1 MGLAGVAGSGVSSAN
16 VGILQSWVPTAS
28 TQAVDS
34 GGVPIAYDVCDE
46 TANPTCDPLGA
57 VVSIPV
63 GVFAASTP
71 QFQKHHRYIISS
83 DFQTGGHKVSGRFHF
98 NRQRSIVAGALP
110 VEQFNSTNALD
121 SRRLTLTDV
130 WSVTPNVVNELRFG
144 WMRRTGPNLDVR
156 DTPAP
161 AGTDVFGNYT
171 IDEMSLGIGPQSNFP
186 QGQAGNTY
194 QLANNL
200 TWVKGRHIL
209 KLGFDVRNIIRGGGF
224 LPRARG
230 DYAWTADTGAA
241 LGVLPVLSGLDG
253 FVRDVFPNR
262 VSIRG
267 VGSGFFAQNRTAF
280 YAFVQ
285 DSWRI
290 HPRVTLDFGFRY
302 EYTETAR
309 DSARQVE
316 NGLSNIGSITGEV
329 YTPELLLATS
339 QGGAG
344 CVDLAG
350 CELDPLNGTPIF
362 DNLSTAH
369 QQVLLSHI
377 GTSLIFKAP
386 EADLDNIA
394 PRLGLS
400 WDLFGD
406 GSTSLRAGVGRGFDV
421 LFGNLPL
428 LQLPPQ
434 AQAENREGNACFLSP
449 SPGWCINTDGG
460 EPLNPS
466 GLSDI
471 RHNTSGF
478 LASGGLL
485 PVLPLD
491 TTFDPII
498 ARAATGAF
506 VLDDDPLP
514 ETWTWTLSLQRE
526 LFGDFMVEARYVG
539 THAIHLFVQRHP
551 NTGIPV
557 YFNQPSLRLPVF
569 TSTSQVPGSFAAGD
583 PTLAAFDLAR
593 ATGTSSS
600 RMLSPYGFRGA
611 MTEFSPIANSSYH
624 GASAILR
631 KRLSTEEWGGLMF
644 NFNWTWSKTI
654 DNIEN
659 DLFTSLLNPRRPFN
673 HTDVSIQRGLSGMHR
688 AHKVGL
694 TWFYELPRWEGDSGA
709 MNKLMNGW
717 QFSGT
722 YLYETG
728 QPVTVIA
735 FRDIDGNADFSA
747 LDFVYRNISGTAG
760 VGTDSRAV

>member
-1 MGLAGVAGSGVSSAN
+1 
-16 VGILQSWVPTAS
+16 
-28 TQAVDS
+28 
-34 GGVPIAYDVCDE
+34 
-46 TANPTCDPLGA
+46 
-57 VVSIPV
+57 
-63 GVFAASTP
+63 
-71 QFQKHHRYIISS
+71 
-83 DFQTGGHKVSGRFHF
+83 
-98 NRQRSIVAGALP
+98 
-110 VEQFNSTNALD
+110 
-121 SRRLTLTDV
+121 
-130 WSVTPNVVNELRFG
+130 
-144 WMRRTGPNLDVR
+144 
-156 DTPAP
+156 
-161 AGTDVFGNYT
+161 
-171 IDEMSLGIGPQSNFP
+171 
-186 QGQAGNTY
+186 
-194 QLANNL
+194 
-200 TWVKGRHIL
+200 
-209 KLGFDVRNIIRGGGF
+209 
-224 LPRARG
+224 
-230 DYAWTADTGAA
+230 
-241 LGVLPVLSGLDG
+241 
-253 FVRDVFPNR
+253 
-262 VSIRG
+262 
-267 VGSGFFAQNRTAF
+267 
-280 YAFVQ
+280 
-285 DSWRI
+285 
-290 HPRVTLDFGFRY
+290 
-302 EYTETAR
+302 
-309 DSARQVE
+309 
-316 NGLSNIGSITGEV
+316 
-329 YTPELLLATS
+329 
-339 QGGAG
+339 
-344 CVDLAG
+344 
-350 CELDPLNGTPIF
+350 
-362 DNLSTAH
+362 
-369 QQVLLSHI
+369 LSHI

-760 VGTDSRAV
+760 VGTDSSAVCWDGALVSGFTGAAGGATCVGDTVGYVADTDNAEWIIPGRGGWTNSGRGNHIMGEINNVNIEIAKETPFWGEGRYIRFAAQFVNLFNHPSFTIGTGSVFGLNTPAQTNLGFVLPGSTNFLQDDSFSGGLGNAPFSRVIQFSLKVVF